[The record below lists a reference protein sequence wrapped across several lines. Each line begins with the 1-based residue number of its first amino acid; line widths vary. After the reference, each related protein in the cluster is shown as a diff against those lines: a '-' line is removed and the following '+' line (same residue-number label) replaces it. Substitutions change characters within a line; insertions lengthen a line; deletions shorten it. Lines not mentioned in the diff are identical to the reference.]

1 MKDEEISH
9 ETLHIILIQF
19 LRTTKKFNEFEK
31 MSIELENNERLYPSE
46 FHIIEAVGNNR
57 ANKVTELSQKFHITK
72 GAVSQVVNKLH
83 DKGFINKE
91 RNKDFGKEIV
101 LSLSEKGQR
110 AFEIQNKMHK
120 KMEKEFVSYLESFS
134 PEQINSF
141 VQILAKIEDYI
152 DAFLK
157 DEL

>member
-1 MKDEEISH
+1 MKNEEISH

-141 VQILAKIEDYI
+141 LQILAKIEDYI

>member
-141 VQILAKIEDYI
+141 LQILAKIEDYI

>member
-1 MKDEEISH
+1 MKNEEISH

-101 LSLSEKGQR
+101 LSLSEKGQK

-141 VQILAKIEDYI
+141 LQILAKIEDYI